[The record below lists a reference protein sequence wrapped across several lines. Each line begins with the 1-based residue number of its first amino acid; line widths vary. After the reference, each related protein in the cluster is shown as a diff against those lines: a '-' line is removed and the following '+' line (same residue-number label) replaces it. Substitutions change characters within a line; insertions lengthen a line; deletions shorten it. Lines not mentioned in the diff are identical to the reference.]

1 MRVLVIVDMQ
11 NDFID
16 GALGTAEAR
25 AILPALQKKLE
36 EYRRAGDTVLFTR
49 DTHTAEYLS
58 TQEGKNLPV
67 SHCIRGTEGWQIH
80 PSLDTANC
88 RIFDKPAFGSVE
100 LGRYIASLPRLEQVE
115 LAGVCTDICV
125 ISNAMLVKNR
135 FPELQVIVD
144 AACCAGVMPETH
156 MTALRA
162 MDMCQIEILHGHA
175 GEAEE

>member
-88 RIFDKPAFGSVE
+88 RILISPRSAPWSWGA
-100 LGRYIASLPRLEQVE
+100 ILPLCPGWSRWSWQEY
-115 LAGVCTDICV
+115 AR
-125 ISNAMLVKNR
+125 ISA
-135 FPELQVIVD
+135 
-144 AACCAGVMPETH
+144 
-156 MTALRA
+156 
-162 MDMCQIEILHGHA
+162 
-175 GEAEE
+175 

>member
-49 DTHTAEYLS
+49 DPHTAEYLS
-58 TQEGKNLPV
+58 TQAGKNLPV

-125 ISNAMLVKNR
+125 ISNAMILKAAL
-135 FPELQVIVD
+135 PEIPLLVD
-144 AACCAGVMPETH
+144 ASCCAGVTPESH
-156 MTALRA
+156 ERALEA
-162 MDMCQIEILHGHA
+162 MKACQIEII
-175 GEAEE
+175 